1 MNIIPITSIK
11 ELPNNREFYLFD
23 DEKHLEMITDLSVVV
38 YKLTRKIKKEYTE
51 WYVMKEEK

>member
-38 YKLTRKIKKEYTE
+38 YKLTRKIKKNTQNG
-51 WYVMKEEK
+51 M